1 MAKSSF
7 KEVLMMDKDSAL
19 MEKGRAI
26 QALEPQKAWP
36 FKTGNLIVAFNSG
49 LVGLVSNSF
58 FRRMLMVRHGLV
70 LSSLPMAA
78 IPGIT
83 VTLMFPTFITTPI
96 LLGDINCPLCASL
109 RAGLMGLTIGAAY
122 PFLMAAPLNASLAV
136 RAKTMEIPQLTKNT
150 SFQTVMDFWMRK
162 MRYFKGQFITMAIFQ
177 MISFAYVA
185 DRQFQIARTELNMR
199 HPSGST

>member
-7 KEVLMMDKDSAL
+7 KEVLMVDKDSAL

-36 FKTGNLIVAFNSG
+36 FKTGNIIVAFNSG

-83 VTLMFPTFITTPI
+83 VTLMYPTFITTPI

-109 RAGLMGLTIGAAY
+109 RAGLMGLTIGAVY
-122 PFLMAAPLNASLAV
+122 PFLMAAPLNASLAM

-150 SFQTVMDFWMRK
+150 SFQTVMDFWTRK

-185 DRQFQIARTELNMR
+185 DRQFQIARTELNVQ